1 MNKFKKI
8 GLSALA
14 GSLVAMSAAN
24 AEMVISGG
32 ASIGVSQLNET
43 KAAGYYMNDS
53 VSFTFSGETDNGL
66 NVTQFIEIDGG
77 GEDDAYTKI
86 EGGFG
91 SLTYQKNGGTV
102 MSGWD
107 DKTPTAWEEVWDIAE
122 LGNTAASANDVQI
135 INGGGGGA
143 NAFKYVSPTVSGVTF
158 SAGYVQG
165 EVTASAHNAAVVS
178 SHHDFGIEIS
188 PEMVE
193 GLTIGYGMGEVDESA
208 TVTNDESTLW
218 INYAFGPVT
227 VGYQTSEVDGQTST
241 QDDESVAMSISYA
254 VNDDLSI
261 SYGTHE
267 MEFGDTGTVDQE
279 SKGFA
284 VSYSMGGVSIA
295 FQQNTIDNVAGQT
308 AAANDIEG
316 YDLNVAFSF

>member
-24 AEMVISGG
+24 AEMSVSGG
-32 ASIGVSQLNET
+32 ASIGVSQTNDT
-43 KAAGYYMNDS
+43 AAAGYYHNNS
-53 VSFTFSGETDNGL
+53 VKFTYSGETDNGL
-66 NVTQFIEIDGG
+66 TVEQYIEIDGG
-77 GEDDAYTKI
+77 TQDDAHTKVS
-86 EGGFG
+86 GGFG
-91 SLTYQKNGGTV
+91 SVTYIQNGGTV

-107 DKTPTAWEEVWDIAE
+107 DKTPTAYEEVWDIAE
-122 LGNTAASANDVQI
+122 LASATAGADVQI

-143 NAFKYVSPTVSGVTF
+143 GSFKYVSPTVSGVTF
-158 SAGYVQG
+158 SAAYVQG
-165 EVTASAHNAAVVS
+165 AVAASAHNAAVVN
-178 SHHDFGIEIS
+178 SHHDFGVEIS

-208 TVTNDESTLW
+208 TVSNDESTLW

-227 VGYQTSEVDGQTST
+227 VGYQASEVDGATTT
-241 QDDESVAMSISYA
+241 QDDESTAMSISYA
-254 VNDDLSI
+254 VSDDLSI
-261 SYGTHE
+261 SYGTHD
-267 MEFGDTGTVDQE
+267 MDFGSSTTDQE
-279 SKGFA
+279 AKGFA
-284 VSYSMGGVSIA
+284 VSYSMGGVSVA
-295 FQQNTIDNVAGQT
+295 FQQNTIDNVAGST

>member
-24 AEMVISGG
+24 AEMSVSGG
-32 ASIGVSQLNET
+32 ASIGVSQINET
-43 KAAGYYMNDS
+43 AASGYYMNNS
-53 VSFTFSGETDNGL
+53 VKFTYSGETDNGL
-66 NVTQFIEIDGG
+66 TVTQYIEIDGG
-77 GEDDAYTKI
+77 SQDDAWTTVS
-86 EGGFG
+86 GSFG
-91 SLTYQKNGGTV
+91 SLHYQQSGGTV

-107 DKTPTAWEEVWDIAE
+107 DKTPTAWEEVWDVAE
-122 LGNTAASANDVQI
+122 LGNSAASADDVQV
-135 INGGGGGA
+135 INGAGGGS
-143 NAFKYVSPTVSGVTF
+143 NTFKYVSPTVSGVTF
-158 SAGYVQG
+158 SAAYFQG
-165 EVTASAHNAAVVS
+165 DVTASAHNAGTVS
-178 SHHDFGIEIS
+178 SYNDFGIEIS

-208 TVTNDESTLW
+208 TITNDESTLW

-227 VGYQTSEVDGQTST
+227 VGYQTSEVDGSTTT

-254 VNDDLSI
+254 VSDDLSI

-267 MEFGDTGTVDQE
+267 LDLGGATADQE
-279 SKGFA
+279 SKGFS
-284 VSYSMGGVSIA
+284 VSYSMGGVSIGFA
-295 FQQNTIDNVAGQT
+295 QNTIDNVAGST

>member
-24 AEMVISGG
+24 AEMSVSGG
-32 ASIGVSQLNET
+32 ASIGVSQQNEP
-43 KAAGYYMNDS
+43 AGSGYYMNDS
-53 VSFTFSGETDNGL
+53 VSFTFSGETDGGL
-66 NVTQFIEIDGG
+66 SVTQYIEIDAG
-77 GEDDAYTKI
+77 GEDDAYTKV

-91 SLTYQKNGGTV
+91 SVTFQKNGGTV

-107 DKTPTAWEEVWDIAE
+107 DKTPTAYEEVWDIAE
-122 LGNTAASANDVQI
+122 LASADAGADVQI

-143 NAFKYVSPTVSGVTF
+143 NAFKYVSPTVGGVTL

-165 EVTASAHNAAVVS
+165 AVAATAHNAAVIN
-178 SHHDFGIEIS
+178 SHHDIGIEIS

-193 GLTIGYGMGEVDESA
+193 GLTIGYGMGEVDETA
-208 TVTNDESTLW
+208 TITNDESTLW
-218 INYAFGPVT
+218 VTYAFGPVT
-227 VGYQTSEVDGQTST
+227 VGYQASEVDGSTST
-241 QDDESVAMSISYA
+241 QDDESKAMSISYA
-254 VNDDLSI
+254 VSDDLSI

-267 MEFGDTGTVDQE
+267 LDLGDGDADQE
-279 SKGFA
+279 SKGFS
-284 VSYSMGGVSIA
+284 VSYSMGGVSIGFA
-295 FQQNTIDNVAGQT
+295 QNTIDNVAGST

>member
-24 AEMVISGG
+24 AEMSVSGG
-32 ASIGVSQLNET
+32 ASIGVSQTNDT
-43 KAAGYYMNDS
+43 AAAGYYMNNS
-53 VSFTFSGETDNGL
+53 VKFTYSGETDNGL
-66 NVTQFIEIDGG
+66 SVTQYIEIDGG
-77 GEDDAYTKI
+77 SQDDAWTTVS
-86 EGGFG
+86 GGFG
-91 SLTYQKNGGTV
+91 TLHYQQSGGTV

-107 DKTPTAWEEVWDIAE
+107 DKTPTAWEEVWDVAE
-122 LGNTAASANDVQI
+122 LGNSAASANDVQV
-135 INGGGGGA
+135 INGAGGGS
-143 NAFKYVSPTVSGVTF
+143 NTFKYVSPTVSGVTF
-158 SAGYVQG
+158 SAAYFQG
-165 EVTASAHNAAVVS
+165 AVTASAHNAATVS
-178 SHHDFGIEIS
+178 SYNDFGIEIS

-208 TVTNDESTLW
+208 TITNDESTLW

-227 VGYQTSEVDGQTST
+227 VGYQASEVDGSTAT
-241 QDDESVAMSISYA
+241 QDDESTAMSISYA
-254 VNDDLSI
+254 VSDDLSI

-267 MEFGDTGTVDQE
+267 LDLGSADVDQE
-279 SKGFA
+279 SKGFS
-284 VSYSMGGVSIA
+284 VSYSMGGVSIGFA
-295 FQQNTIDNVAGQT
+295 QNTIDNVAGQT

>member
-1 MNKFKKI
+1 MNNFKKI

-24 AEMVISGG
+24 AEMSVSGG
-32 ASIGVSQLNET
+32 ASIGVSQQNEP
-43 KAAGYYMNDS
+43 AGSGYYMNDS
-53 VSFTFSGETDNGL
+53 VSFTFSGETDGGL
-66 NVTQFIEIDGG
+66 TVTQYIEIDAG

-91 SLTYQKNGGTV
+91 SLTFQKNGGTV

-107 DKTPTAWEEVWDIAE
+107 DMVPTAYEEVWDIAE
-122 LGNTAASANDVQI
+122 LASATAGADVQI

-143 NAFKYVSPTVSGVTF
+143 NAFKYVSPTVSGVTI

-165 EVTASAHNAAVVS
+165 EVAASAHNAAVVN
-178 SHHDFGIEIS
+178 SHNDFGIQIA

-193 GLTIGYGMGEVDESA
+193 GLTIGYGIGEVEESA
-208 TVTNDESTLW
+208 TKTNDESTLW
-218 INYAFGPVT
+218 VTYAFGPVT
-227 VGYQTSEVDGQTST
+227 VGYQASDVDGQTT
-241 QDDESVAMSISYA
+241 DEDDESTSMSISYA
-254 VNDDLSI
+254 VSDDLSV

-267 MEFGDTGTVDQE
+267 MDFGDSTTDQE
-279 SKGFA
+279 AKGIA
-284 VSYSMGGVSIA
+284 VSYSMGGMSIA
-295 FQQNTIDNVAGQT
+295 IQKNEIDNVAGST
-308 AAANDIEG
+308 NTANDIEG

>member
-24 AEMVISGG
+24 AEMSVSGG
-32 ASIGVSQLNET
+32 ASIGVTQINET
-43 KAAGYYMNDS
+43 AAGAYYMNDS
-53 VSFTFSGETDNGL
+53 VSFTFSGETDGGL
-66 NVTQFIEIDGG
+66 TVTQYIEIDAGD
-77 GEDDAYTKI
+77 EDDAYTKI
-86 EGGFG
+86 GGAFG

-107 DKTPTAWEEVWDIAE
+107 DKTPSAHEEVWDLAE
-122 LGNTAASANDVQI
+122 LGSATAGADVQI

-143 NAFKYVSPTVSGVTF
+143 SSFKYVSPTVSGVTL
-158 SAGYVQG
+158 SAAYVQG
-165 EVTASAHNAAVVS
+165 AVTASAHNAAVVN
-178 SHHDFGIEIS
+178 SHHDMGIEIS

-193 GLTIGYGMGEVDESA
+193 GLTIGYGIGEVDESA

-218 INYAFGPVT
+218 VTYAFGPVT
-227 VGYQTSEVDGQTST
+227 VGYQTSEVDGQTTS
-241 QDDESVAMSISYA
+241 QDDESTAMSISYA
-254 VNDDLSI
+254 VNDDLSV

-267 MEFGDTGTVDQE
+267 MDFGDSTTDQE
-279 SKGFA
+279 SKGIGI
-284 VSYSMGGVSIA
+284 SYSMGGMSIA
-295 FQQNTIDNVAGQT
+295 IQKNEIDNVAGST

>member
-24 AEMVISGG
+24 AEMSVSGG
-32 ASIGVSQLNET
+32 ASVGVSQTNET
-43 KAAGYYMNDS
+43 AAAGYYMNDS
-53 VSFTFSGETDNGL
+53 VSFTFSGETDGGL
-66 NVTQFIEIDGG
+66 TVTQYIEIDAGD
-77 GEDDAYTKI
+77 EDDAYTKI
-86 EGGFG
+86 GGAFG

-107 DKTPTAWEEVWDIAE
+107 DKTPTAYEEVWDIAE
-122 LGNTAASANDVQI
+122 LASATAGADVQI

-143 NAFKYVSPTVSGVTF
+143 NSFKYVSPTVSGVTF
-158 SAGYVQG
+158 SAAYVQG
-165 EVTASAHNAAVVS
+165 AVAASAHNAAVVN
-178 SHHDFGIEIS
+178 SHHDFGVEIS

-208 TVTNDESTLW
+208 TISNDESTLW
-218 INYAFGPVT
+218 INYAFGPLT
-227 VGYQTSEVDGQTST
+227 VGYQASEVDGATAT

-254 VNDDLSI
+254 VSDDLSI

-267 MEFGDTGTVDQE
+267 MDFGSSTTDQE

-295 FQQNTIDNVAGQT
+295 FQQNTIDNVAGST

>member
-24 AEMVISGG
+24 AEMSVSGG
-32 ASIGVSQLNET
+32 ASIGVSQTNDT
-43 KAAGYYMNDS
+43 AAAAYYMNNS
-53 VSFTFSGETDNGL
+53 VKFTYSGETDNGL
-66 NVTQFIEIDGG
+66 SVTQYIEIDGG
-77 GEDDAYTKI
+77 AQDDAWTTVS
-86 EGGFG
+86 GGFG
-91 SLTYQKNGGTV
+91 TLHYQQSGGTV

-107 DKTPTAWEEVWDIAE
+107 DKTPTAWEEVWDVAE
-122 LGNTAASANDVQI
+122 LATTGAETDVQV
-135 INGGGGGA
+135 INGAGGGT
-143 NAFKYVSPTVSGVTF
+143 NTFKYVSPTVSGVTF
-158 SAGYVQG
+158 SAAYFQG
-165 EVTASAHNAAVVS
+165 DVTASAHNAGTVS
-178 SHHDFGIEIS
+178 SYNDFGIEIS

-208 TVTNDESTLW
+208 TITNDESTLW

-227 VGYQTSEVDGQTST
+227 VGYQASEVDGATTS
-241 QDDESVAMSISYA
+241 QDDESTAMSISYA
-254 VNDDLSI
+254 VSDDLSI
-261 SYGTHE
+261 SYGTHD
-267 MEFGDTGTVDQE
+267 MDFGSSTTDQE
-279 SKGFA
+279 AKGFA

-295 FQQNTIDNVAGQT
+295 FQQNTIDNVAGST